1 MQPPHSQL
9 RQQGRHAFERKDY
22 ATALDHFRAILVD
35 HPEYADIRHLA
46 GLCLVFLGR
55 PEEALSELD
64 AALAVNPGY
73 VEANINRA
81 LVLQE
86 LGRYDEAR
94 ASFEQASEHERK
106 NHGRF
111 PAAATAR
118 LANAHAG
125 VGDVYMETGAP
136 GEAAAQYYMALE
148 LRPQFHDIRNK
159 YATALLGMGRLDE
172 AVQQL
177 RRVLEGNPHFIAAR
191 LNLGLA
197 LYRQGSVEEAAAE
210 WETCRSQQPAHPQV
224 RAYLALLGRSGALE
238 ENDQS

>member
-1 MQPPHSQL
+1 MQPQHSQL
-9 RQQGRHAFERKDY
+9 KQRGRHAFERKDY
-22 ATALDHFRAILVD
+22 SAALESFRTILRD

-55 PEEALSELD
+55 PEEALEELD

-94 ASFEQASEHERK
+94 HAFEAASEHEQQH
-106 NHGRF
+106 HGRF

-125 VGDVYMETGAP
+125 VGDLYMETGAP
-136 GEAAAQYYMALE
+136 GDAAAQYYMALE
-148 LRPQFHDIRNK
+148 LRPKFHDIRNK
-159 YATALLGMGRLDE
+159 YATALLGMERLEE

-197 LYRQGSVEEAAAE
+197 LYRQGSVDEAAAE
-210 WETCRSQQPAHPQV
+210 WEMCRAQQPGHPQV
-224 RAYLALLGRSGALE
+224 RAYLALLERVRSGPGHE
-238 ENDQS
+238 

>member
-1 MQPPHSQL
+1 MQAQHTQL
-9 RQQGRHAFERKDY
+9 KQQGRHAFERKDY
-22 ATALDHFRAILVD
+22 SAALDFFRAILRD
-35 HPEYADIRHLA
+35 HPEFADIRHFA
-46 GLCLVFLGR
+46 GLCLIFLGR
-55 PEEALSELD
+55 PEEALEELD
-64 AALAVNPGY
+64 AALAVNPAY

-81 LVLQE
+81 LILQE

-94 ASFEQASEHERK
+94 AAFEQASEHEQQ

-125 VGDVYMETGAP
+125 VGDLYMETGAP

-159 YATALLGMGRLDE
+159 YATALLGMGRLEE
-172 AVQQL
+172 AAQQL
-177 RRVLEGNPHFIAAR
+177 RRVLDGNPRFIAAR

-197 LYRQGSVEEAAAE
+197 LYREGSIAEAAEE
-210 WETCRSQQPAHPQV
+210 WETCRAQQPAHPQV
-224 RAYLALLGRSGALE
+224 RAYLALLERLRSG
-238 ENDQS
+238 DKDD

>member
-1 MQPPHSQL
+1 MQAQHTQL
-9 RQQGRHAFERKDY
+9 KQQGRHAFERKDY
-22 ATALDHFRAILVD
+22 SAALEHFRAILND
-35 HPEYADIRHLA
+35 HPEYADIRHFA

-55 PEEALSELD
+55 PEEALAELE
-64 AALAVNPGY
+64 AALAVNPAY

-94 ASFEQASEHERK
+94 VAFEQASEHEQQ

-125 VGDVYMETGAP
+125 VGDLYMETGAP

-148 LRPQFHDIRNK
+148 LRPHFHDIRNK

-197 LYRQGSVEEAAAE
+197 LYRQESVEEAAAE
-210 WETCRSQQPAHPQV
+210 WETCRAQQPAHPQV
-224 RAYLALLGRSGALE
+224 RAYLALLERVRSGA
-238 ENDQS
+238 DYD

>member
-1 MQPPHSQL
+1 MQAQHTQL
-9 RQQGRHAFERKDY
+9 KQQGRQAFERKDY
-22 ATALDHFRAILVD
+22 SAALESFRAILRD

-55 PEEALSELD
+55 PEEALDQLD
-64 AALAVNPGY
+64 AALAVNPAY

-86 LGRYDEAR
+86 LGRYEEAR
-94 ASFEQASEHERK
+94 ESFEQASIHEQE

-125 VGDVYMETGAP
+125 VGDLYMETGAP

-148 LRPQFHDIRNK
+148 LRPRFHDIRNK
-159 YATALLGMGRLDE
+159 YATSLLGMGRLEE

-177 RRVLEGNPHFIAAR
+177 RRVLDGNPHFIAAR

-197 LYRQGSVEEAAAE
+197 LYRQGSVQEAATE
-210 WETCRSQQPAHPQV
+210 WETCRAQQPAHPQV
-224 RAYLALLGRSGALE
+224 RAYLALLEQMRSRSNE
-238 ENDQS
+238 

>member
-1 MQPPHSQL
+1 MQAQHTQL
-9 RQQGRHAFERKDY
+9 KQQGRHAFERKDY
-22 ATALDHFRAILVD
+22 STALDHFRAILTD
-35 HPEYADIRHLA
+35 HPEFADIRHFA

-55 PEEALSELD
+55 PEEALDELD

-81 LVLQE
+81 LILQE

-94 ASFEQASEHERK
+94 VAFERASEHEQQ

-125 VGDVYMETGAP
+125 VGDLYMETGAP

-159 YATALLGMGRLDE
+159 YATALLGMSRLEE

-197 LYRQGSVEEAAAE
+197 LYREGSIEEAAAE
-210 WETCRSQQPAHPQV
+210 WETCRAQQPAHPQV
-224 RAYLALLGRSGALE
+224 RAYLALLERLRPGDSH
-238 ENDQS
+238 D

>member
-1 MQPPHSQL
+1 MHPQLSHL
-9 RQQGRHAFERKDY
+9 RQQGRLAFDRKDY
-22 ATALDHFRAILVD
+22 PAALESFRGILAD
-35 HPEYADIRHLA
+35 HPEFADIRHFA
-46 GLCLVFLGR
+46 GLCLVFMGR
-55 PEEALSELD
+55 PEDALDELD
-64 AALAVNPGY
+64 AALAVNPAY

-86 LGRYDEAR
+86 LGRYEEAR
-94 ASFEQASEHERK
+94 VAFERASEYEQK

-125 VGDVYMETGAP
+125 VGDLYMETGAP

-159 YATALLGMGRLDE
+159 YATALLGMGRMDE
-172 AVQQL
+172 AIQQL
-177 RRVLEGNPHFIAAR
+177 RTVLEGNPRFIAAR

-197 LYRQGSVEEAAAE
+197 LYREGDVEAAAAE
-210 WETCRSQQPAHPQV
+210 WETCRAQQPAHPQV
-224 RAYLALLGRSGALE
+224 RAYLALLDRVRMGSA
-238 ENDQS
+238 ND

>member
-1 MQPPHSQL
+1 MQAQHTQL
-9 RQQGRHAFERKDY
+9 KQQGRHAFERKDY
-22 ATALDHFRAILVD
+22 STALDHFRAILRD
-35 HPEYADIRHLA
+35 HPEFADIRHFA

-55 PEEALSELD
+55 PEEALDELD

-81 LVLQE
+81 LILQE

-94 ASFEQASEHERK
+94 VSFERASEHEQQD
-106 NHGRF
+106 HGRF

-125 VGDVYMETGAP
+125 VGDLYMETGAP

-159 YATALLGMGRLDE
+159 YATALLGMGRLEE

-177 RRVLEGNPHFIAAR
+177 RRVLEGNPRFIAAR

-197 LYRQGSVEEAAAE
+197 LYREGSIEEAAAE
-210 WETCRSQQPAHPQV
+210 WEACRAEQPAHPQV
-224 RAYLALLGRSGALE
+224 RAYLALLDRLRSGEHDA
-238 ENDQS
+238 

>member
-1 MQPPHSQL
+1 MQAQHTQL
-9 RQQGRHAFERKDY
+9 KQQGRHAFERKDY
-22 ATALDHFRAILVD
+22 STALDHFRAILTD
-35 HPEYADIRHLA
+35 HPEYADIRHFA

-55 PEEALSELD
+55 PEEALDELD
-64 AALAVNPGY
+64 AALAVNPAY

-81 LVLQE
+81 LILQE

-94 ASFEQASEHERK
+94 VAFEQASQHERQ

-125 VGDVYMETGAP
+125 VGDLYMETGAP

-148 LRPQFHDIRNK
+148 LRPAFHDIRNK
-159 YATALLGMGRLDE
+159 YATALLGMGRLEE

-197 LYRQGSVEEAAAE
+197 LYREGSIEEAGAE
-210 WETCRSQQPAHPQV
+210 WETCRAQQPAHPQV
-224 RAYLALLGRSGALE
+224 RAYLALLDRLRSGV
-238 ENDQS
+238 NDE

>member
-1 MQPPHSQL
+1 MQPNHTQL
-9 RQQGRHAFERKDY
+9 KQQGRQAFERKDY
-22 ATALDHFRAILVD
+22 SAALEYFEAILAEN
-35 HPEYADIRHLA
+35 PEFADIRHFA

-55 PEEALSELD
+55 PEEALEQMQ
-64 AALAVNPGY
+64 AALVVNPGY
-73 VEANINRA
+73 IEANINCA

-86 LGRYDEAR
+86 LGRYEEAR
-94 ASFEQASEHERK
+94 TAFERASEYEQR

-118 LANAHAG
+118 LANAHAS
-125 VGDVYMETGAP
+125 VGDLYMETGAP

-177 RRVLEGNPHFIAAR
+177 GRVLEGNSHFIAAR

-197 LYRQGSVEEAAAE
+197 LYRQGSVHAAAAE
-210 WETCRSQQPAHPQV
+210 WETCRAQQPAHPQV
-224 RAYLALLGRSGALE
+224 RAYLALLERLRTASDG
-238 ENDQS
+238 D

>member
-1 MQPPHSQL
+1 MHGHHTQL
-9 RQQGRHAFERKDY
+9 RQLGRHAFERKDY
-22 ATALDHFRAILVD
+22 STALEHFRAILAD
-35 HPEYADIRHLA
+35 HPEYADIRHFA

-55 PEEALSELD
+55 PEEAVVELD

-86 LGRYDEAR
+86 LGRYEEAR
-94 ASFEQASEHERK
+94 LAFEEASEHERR

-125 VGDVYMETGAP
+125 VGDLYMETGAP
-136 GEAAAQYYMALE
+136 GDAAAQYYMALE

-172 AVQQL
+172 AAQQL

-224 RAYLALLGRSGALE
+224 RAYLALLERLRSGVDNA
-238 ENDQS
+238 

>member
-1 MQPPHSQL
+1 MHAQHTHL
-9 RQQGRHAFERKDY
+9 KQQGRQAFDRKDY
-22 ATALDHFRAILVD
+22 SAALETFRTILTD
-35 HPEYADIRHLA
+35 HPEYADIRHFA

-55 PEEALSELD
+55 PEEALDELN

-81 LVLQE
+81 LILQE

-94 ASFEQASEHERK
+94 ESFELASQHEQE

-125 VGDVYMETGAP
+125 VGDLYMETGAT

-148 LRPQFHDIRNK
+148 LRPRFHDIRNK
-159 YATALLGMGRLDE
+159 YATALLGMGRVEE

-177 RRVLEGNPHFIAAR
+177 RRVLQGNPHFIAAR

-197 LYRQGSVEEAAAE
+197 LYRQDAVDEAAAE

-224 RAYLALLGRSGALE
+224 RAYLALLEQVRTRSH
-238 ENDQS
+238 DD

>member
-1 MQPPHSQL
+1 MSPHETQL
-9 RQQGRHAFERKDY
+9 KQQGRQAFERKDY
-22 ATALDHFRAILVD
+22 AAALGIFQGILAD
-35 HPEYADIRHLA
+35 HPEYADIRHFA
-46 GLCLVFLGR
+46 GLCLVFMGR
-55 PEEALSELD
+55 PEEALEQLD
-64 AALAVNPGY
+64 AALAINPAY

-94 ASFEQASEHERK
+94 VAFERASEYEQQS
-106 NHGRF
+106 HGRF

-125 VGDVYMETGAP
+125 VGDLYMETGAP

-148 LRPQFHDIRNK
+148 LRPKFHDIRNK

-197 LYRQGSVEEAAAE
+197 LYRQGSVAEAAEE
-210 WETCRSQQPAHPQV
+210 WEACREQQPAHPQV
-224 RAYLALLGRSGALE
+224 RAYLAMLERVRAGAA
-238 ENDQS
+238 DD

>member
-1 MQPPHSQL
+1 MHPQFSQL
-9 RQQGRHAFERKDY
+9 RQQGRLAFDRKDY
-22 ATALDHFRAILVD
+22 AAALEHFREILRE
-35 HPEYADIRHLA
+35 HPEFADIRHFA
-46 GLCLVFLGR
+46 GLCLVFMGR
-55 PEEALSELD
+55 PEEALEQLD
-64 AALAVNPGY
+64 AALAVNPAY

-86 LGRYDEAR
+86 LGRYEEAR
-94 ASFEQASEHERK
+94 VAFERASEHEQQ

-125 VGDVYMETGAP
+125 VGDLYMETGAP

-159 YATALLGMGRLDE
+159 YATSLLGMGRTDE
-172 AVQQL
+172 AIQQL
-177 RRVLEGNPHFIAAR
+177 RRVLEGNPRFIAAR

-197 LYRQGSVEEAAAE
+197 LYREGDVAAAAAE
-210 WETCRSQQPAHPQV
+210 WETCRVQQPAHPQV
-224 RAYLALLGRSGALE
+224 RAYLALLDRVRHGAG
-238 ENDQS
+238 DD

>member
-1 MQPPHSQL
+1 MSSHESQL
-9 RQQGRHAFERKDY
+9 KQRGRQAFERKDY
-22 ATALDHFRAILVD
+22 SAALGFFREILAD
-35 HPEYADIRHLA
+35 HPEYADIRHFA

-55 PEEALSELD
+55 PEEALDELD
-64 AALAVNPGY
+64 AALAVNPAY

-86 LGRYDEAR
+86 LGRYDDAR
-94 ASFEQASEHERK
+94 TAFEQASRYEQQT
-106 NHGRF
+106 HGRF

-125 VGDVYMETGAP
+125 VGDLYMETGAP

-148 LRPQFHDIRNK
+148 LRPGFHDIRNR
-159 YATALLGMGRLDE
+159 YATALLGMGRLEE

-197 LYRQGSVEEAAAE
+197 LYRQGSVAEAAEE
-210 WETCRSQQPAHPQV
+210 WEACRAQQPAHPQV
-224 RAYLALLGRSGALE
+224 RAYLAMLERVKAGAAE
-238 ENDQS
+238 